1 MPSADKK
8 DGLDQIDGTEEEQNA
23 SAREKQQE
31 SELKKI
37 NEIYL
42 NESDEPESQN
52 VANMLKLG
60 QKH

>member
-1 MPSADKK
+1 M
-8 DGLDQIDGTEEEQNA
+8 DGVEEELTA
-23 SAREKQQE
+23 SYREKQLE
-31 SELKKI
+31 HELKKI

>member
-8 DGLDQIDGTEEEQNA
+8 DGLEQVDGTEEEQNA
-23 SAREKQQE
+23 SYREKQQE
-31 SELKKI
+31 NELKKI